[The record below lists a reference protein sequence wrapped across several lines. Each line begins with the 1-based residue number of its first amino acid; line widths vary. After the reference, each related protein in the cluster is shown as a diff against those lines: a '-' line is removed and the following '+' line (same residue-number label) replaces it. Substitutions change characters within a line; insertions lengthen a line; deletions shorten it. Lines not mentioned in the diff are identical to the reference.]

1 MIKLC
6 SSDHVSGVKWWYR
19 WPVTNGHHR
28 DQTIDNARCWSVM
41 IVIRSPDAMPLICL
55 IWTSDKSGSFL
66 VPHVSNLHI
75 GTMRS
80 ITKYL
85 RYFSCPFNLIQMWG
99 TKGNIA
105 PGVCPL
111 TISDLV
117 TSYCFILLCLKM
129 VTINLRSIKIRWQ
142 AATQLVCMRC
152 MMNQTPW
159 DCFKIQFCSWN
170 DLRCN
175 VSKPWYTCLDL
186 IKK

>member
-1 MIKLC
+1 
-6 SSDHVSGVKWWYR
+6 
-19 WPVTNGHHR
+19 
-28 DQTIDNARCWSVM
+28 
-41 IVIRSPDAMPLICL
+41 
-55 IWTSDKSGSFL
+55 
-66 VPHVSNLHI
+66 
-75 GTMRS
+75 MR
-80 ITKYL
+80 
-85 RYFSCPFNLIQMWG
+85 
-99 TKGNIA
+99 NIA

-170 DLRCN
+170 DLFITQVCFEN
-175 VSKPWYTCLDL
+175 CQHSDSSLEWSIGYAFHFVFYINLKITFLLLSNSSFKTLNMHWGLELAFYFLE
-186 IKK
+186 